1 MITRDGQSSP
11 AAIRSSFE
19 PGTLVMDLAWTVAT
33 FDPTTGE
40 PAWQRLSGLLKN
52 WHSHVSGGQQA
63 VPLGLALRAWD
74 YLGRDLEALLDQP
87 RSRHVRDHALLPLH
101 KVRELDSHSVAWLAK
116 QPGRT
121 AMDKAGSRRS
131 ALAVIRPITIHL
143 PENKVLSRIL
153 NDLEKE
159 AVLTLA
165 GARGLSASH
174 CANEGR
180 MTRIQALERCCRMAL
195 TSGPLAEVKPA
206 EDPQPNNVLLSDS
219 RYSKVWT
226 AWNWLRSAKHH
237 LSTNEQIEGWMLQ
250 ATVLTF
256 LSSLLVCRAAHIPD
270 QFVRLAKLFPERDL
284 LEGEGE
290 LFSVEVVQV
299 LDPTK
304 ALSFEVTFSTCDEV
318 LICSRVL
325 SLEQGTGVEVSSQT
339 VKISTHSMAEDGAV
353 RLCLSAEDDAA
364 PEILIISASLEGLV
378 QGAKNLE
385 ERLIPPGPA
394 HHGVI
399 LVPSDRT
406 REEKTRWE
414 MAGCAFAPP
423 YLSISTS
430 TPPLDLQQFLGLAA
444 RHGLPRDQE
453 RWLHGAAASW
463 DFARNLEGSYS
474 LAKLL
479 PALEKGELN
488 LKQRAALRVILSA
501 VIDSD
506 GGPASGAALA
516 IAIGDHTTDAGLAQL
531 MAALPHSAACSWI
544 WRSVAAVL
552 AWRDSTSFAECGVAY
567 GDAVLVLDGD
577 GINVELGFL
586 VAKEKEG
593 SQSIADPW
601 QWERFRV
608 PELHGTG
615 ATTLRAFTLQ
625 SMEGT
630 DQPGRTA
637 ILLDGGWHSDLSDS
651 SESVAWLPDMEGQN
665 LVCVQPRRSSETVQ
679 CEQSVDIRWLSA
691 FLKSE
696 ALTELLG
703 RCEGNLHIL
712 AAGQFT
718 SVPSVWEAL
727 EEGIRLTGIKAQVHP
742 APENCFVKG
751 SLVFLDRKAKRLPTW
766 CERIPELFLRT
777 SDQQMV
783 RIFDGRMAEPGQPPI
798 HYEAG
803 TFEIP
808 ADCTGIEFD
817 LIRKYRDGGDEVSG
831 HPWLTD
837 HRLHSTTPVKVRIQV
852 SCQFAEEAF
861 TITLLPIDRV
871 DLPDLKLDWS
881 VGENDELGRSL
892 KNSPPELEAQ
902 EGWENLGECLGHF
915 RDAAIS
921 LEQAFNSM
929 NGREAIALLLKARN
943 ASPESIQRLKAMI
956 QGLKNALDK
965 LDSVIRK
972 DLWLSKRSPATTDQT
987 LLELLHQRMI
997 PIAGALLPQLFPEI
1011 RSEKSRR
1018 QQATQIVALSQK
1030 WVELGDK
1037 DPSIKKDLRLC
1048 KVQLL
1053 TILSHLRGDAP
1064 NSLPAIVM
1072 DNSVAAE
1079 LGLDY
1084 SKQCHIVGRSLKNA
1098 GSNPDQPN
1106 ILNKL
1111 MGMIE
1116 EAIAQGAANKVQ
1128 PPLWALT
1135 TSLFT
1140 YHDLV
1145 YNLSGAQAERLL
1157 ELTHQVLLRLDVDG
1171 EWSGKSDWSNQ
1182 TDLFREVCPVLMA
1195 LLRLRG
1201 RGPLPQLSA
1210 GSQTTRALA
1219 DLVQRV
1225 DAHLPQGHKKP
1236 RLPMDGNL
1244 PDTLRGARIAKIR
1257 HLES

>member
-1 MITRDGQSSP
+1 MIARDEQSS
-11 AAIRSSFE
+11 AEAIRSSYE
-19 PGTLVMDLAWTVAT
+19 PGALVMDLAWTVAH
-33 FDPTTGE
+33 FDPTSGE
-40 PAWQRLSGLLKN
+40 PTWQRLSGLLKK
-52 WHSHVSGGQQA
+52 WHGHVSGGHQA
-63 VPLGLALRAWD
+63 VPLGLALRSWD

-159 AVLTLA
+159 AVLALA
-165 GARGLSASH
+165 GARGMSTSH
-174 CANEGR
+174 CANAGR
-180 MTRIQALERCCRMAL
+180 MARIQALERCCRTAL
-195 TSGPLAEVKPA
+195 TSGPLADVKSA

-237 LSTNEQIEGWMLQ
+237 LRTNEQFEGWMLQ

-256 LSSLLVCRAAHIPD
+256 LSSLLVCREAHIPD
-270 QFVRLAKLFPERDL
+270 QFVRLSKLFPERDL
-284 LEGEGE
+284 LVGERE
-290 LFSVEVVQV
+290 NFSVEVVHV
-299 LDPTK
+299 LNPTR
-304 ALSFEVTFSTCDEV
+304 ALCLEVTFLTCDEV

-325 SLEQGTGVEVSSQT
+325 TLEQGTSIEVSSQT
-339 VKISTHSMAEDGAV
+339 LKISTHSMAEDGYV
-353 RLCLSAEDDAA
+353 HLCLSADDEAA
-364 PEILIISASLEGLV
+364 SEIMKISVSLEGLV

-406 REEKTRWE
+406 REEKARWE

-423 YLSISTS
+423 YLSIVTS
-430 TPPLDLQQFLGLAA
+430 TPPLGLQQFLGLAA
-444 RHGLPRDQE
+444 RHVLPREQE

-488 LKQRAALRVILSA
+488 LKQRAALRGILSV

-516 IAIGDHTTDAGLAQL
+516 IAIGDHTTEAGLAQL

-552 AWRDSTSFAECGVAY
+552 AWRDSASFAECGVAY

-577 GINVELGFL
+577 GTNVELGFL

-593 SQSIADPW
+593 SQAIADPW

-608 PELHGTG
+608 PELHGTD

-625 SMEGT
+625 SMGGT
-630 DQPGRTA
+630 GQPGRTA
-637 ILLDGGWHSDLSDS
+637 ILLDGGWHSDLLDS
-651 SESVAWLPDMEGQN
+651 SAAVAWLPDTEGQS
-665 LVCVQPRRSSETVQ
+665 LVCVQQNRSMETVRCDQ
-679 CEQSVDIRWLSA
+679 AVDIRWLSA

-703 RCEGNLHIL
+703 RCDGNLHIL
-712 AAGQFT
+712 AAGQFV
-718 SVPSVWEAL
+718 SVPNVWEAL
-727 EEGIRLTGIKAQVHP
+727 VEGIQLTGIKAQVHQ

-751 SLVFLDRKAKRLPTW
+751 GLVFLDRKAKRLPTW

-777 SDQQMV
+777 ADNQMV

-803 TFEIP
+803 KFEIP
-808 ADCTGIEFD
+808 AESTGIEFD

-837 HRLHSTTPVKVRIQV
+837 HRLHSNTPVKVRIQV

-861 TITLLPIDRV
+861 TITLVPIDRP

-881 VGENDELGRSL
+881 AGENEEFGRSL

-902 EGWENLGECLGHF
+902 EGWEDLGESVEHF

-965 LDSVIRK
+965 MDLVVRNE
-972 DLWLSKRSPATTDQT
+972 LWLSKRCPATTDQS
-987 LLELLHQRMI
+987 LLELLQQRTI
-997 PIAGALLPQLFPEI
+997 PVAGALLPQLFPEL

-1018 QQATQIVALSQK
+1018 HHSSQIVTLSQK
-1030 WVELGDK
+1030 WIELGDK

-1048 KVQLL
+1048 KVQMA
-1053 TILSHLRGDAP
+1053 TILSLLRGNAP
-1064 NSLPAIVM
+1064 SLLPAVVLE
-1072 DNSVAAE
+1072 DSFADD
-1079 LGLDY
+1079 LGFDY
-1084 SKQCHIVGRSLKNA
+1084 TKQCHIVGRSLRNA
-1098 GSNPDQPN
+1098 GSTPYQPN

-1111 MGMIE
+1111 MDMIE
-1116 EAIAQGAANKVQ
+1116 EAIAQGAPNKVQ

-1145 YNLSGAQAERLL
+1145 YDLSEAQAERLL
-1157 ELTHQVLLRLDVDG
+1157 ELSRQILQRLDVDG
-1171 EWSGKSDWSNQ
+1171 EWSGKSGWSNQ
-1182 TDLFREVCPVLMA
+1182 ADLFREVCPVLMA

-1201 RGPLPQLSA
+1201 RGLLPQLSA
-1210 GSQTTRALA
+1210 GSPTTRNLA

-1225 DAHLPQGHKKP
+1225 EAHLPQGHKKP